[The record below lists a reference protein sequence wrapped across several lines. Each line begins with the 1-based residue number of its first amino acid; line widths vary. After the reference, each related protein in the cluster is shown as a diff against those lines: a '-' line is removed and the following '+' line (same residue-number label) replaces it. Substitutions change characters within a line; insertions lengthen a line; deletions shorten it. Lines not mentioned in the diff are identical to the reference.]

1 MSNYDNTNSGA
12 AFERD
17 NANPKAPKW
26 SGPLDVEGKQYE
38 ISIWE
43 KTSKAGSAFLS
54 IKIGP
59 PREKKGGNSFNAHN
73 KAKGNGYQPQSD
85 DSDIDF

>member
-17 NANPKAPKW
+17 NPNPKAPKW
-26 SGPLDVEGKQYE
+26 SGPLDVEGKKYE

-43 KTSKAGSAFLS
+43 KTSKAGSNFLS
-54 IKIGP
+54 IKVGP
-59 PREKKGGNSFNAHN
+59 PREKGGNKSFTPKPKQNT
-73 KAKGNGYQPQSD
+73 YSD